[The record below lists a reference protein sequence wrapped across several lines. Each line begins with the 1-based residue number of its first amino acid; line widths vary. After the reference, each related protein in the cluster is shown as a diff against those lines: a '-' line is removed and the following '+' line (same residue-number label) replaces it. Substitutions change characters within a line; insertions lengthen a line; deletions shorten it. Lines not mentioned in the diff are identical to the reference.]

1 MEESRIVLTD
11 EQIKKIVDIYEILD
25 SIAQSIDIHDEIY
38 ERIHALEEENEQLSK
53 TLQDMLTRQKGLEDT
68 EEIAIVKKQIEEN
81 KKELERISS
90 EYASVKGEVT
100 EIRNSLKLYIEGI
113 ESIKETVALH
123 DTYIS
128 EVQDTVQQLQKQTE
142 VNTNDISELKIKQIN
157 IEEKLI
163 ALSDSVKGMQGII
176 ESLETRIVNTQN
188 IVNLFQDQQNVVNS
202 RVDASLQSIRL
213 EIETLKQTMNNVMH
227 RIDELTPENVKKIE
241 KVISEETT
249 KQEEKEKVPP
259 VDTYTV
265 HIQQNTFSDASI
277 SQLKAYFLSRNI
289 AVYAVDVVDTYKT
302 LATSFI
308 EDSSDVIFIN
318 YSVLANMPKKK
329 EWENKFIFVV
339 LDEKEHSS
347 LGYIKS
353 LYKNSEMIPVKP
365 TPQICNKIQSVVE
378 NYVRSK
384 QNERLIERKEG
395 S

>member
-1 MEESRIVLTD
+1 
-11 EQIKKIVDIYEILD
+11 
-25 SIAQSIDIHDEIY
+25 
-38 ERIHALEEENEQLSK
+38 
-53 TLQDMLTRQKGLEDT
+53 
-68 EEIAIVKKQIEEN
+68 
-81 KKELERISS
+81 
-90 EYASVKGEVT
+90 
-100 EIRNSLKLYIEGI
+100 
-113 ESIKETVALH
+113 
-123 DTYIS
+123 
-128 EVQDTVQQLQKQTE
+128 VQDTVQQLQKQTE

-157 IEEKLI
+157 IEEKLV
-163 ALSDSVKGMQGII
+163 ALSDSVKSMQGII

-202 RVDASLQSIRL
+202 RVDASLQSIRV
-213 EIETLKQTMNNVMH
+213 EIEALKQTMNNIMH

-249 KQEEKEKVPP
+249 KQVEKTPS

-265 HIQQNTFSDASI
+265 HIQQNTSSDASI

-308 EDSSDVIFIN
+308 EDSSDVFFIN

-339 LDEKEHSS
+339 LDEKEHGS

-365 TPQICNKIQSVVE
+365 TPQICNKIQSVVD
-378 NYVRSK
+378 NYLRNK